1 MFDYLS
7 FKDKTLLVTSD
18 KLKSKIREEIMSY
31 NQLLDIKI
39 MSISE
44 LKNRLL
50 FEPLN
55 SAFTY
60 IYQEY
65 KKPLSIINT
74 LIDYMYYID
83 DEKEYKSSK
92 INELKNIKNYLIKNN
107 HFKLD
112 KRFIQNL
119 KQYDIKF
126 IGFPII
132 TKEIQFI
139 FNKLKKLN
147 FNIEILEYYSEY
159 YNHKITHLD
168 TLENEVIF
176 VADSIV
182 KLLENNID
190 INSIKLANV
199 NDDYTIYLKRIFAN
213 YNIPINLKENTT
225 LFSLPLSNIFINY
238 LKENSK
244 EETIN
249 LLKENYP
256 NYIDYINLY
265 INILNKY
272 SYLNNIDL
280 ELIKYELKNT
290 RIKNNKRT
298 NSIEIIDIDE
308 IGNSSNYIFV
318 MSCNYNELPKII
330 KDEDYLLDQE
340 KEELNISTSKDINK
354 NNIEKIKKLI
364 HSSKNIY
371 LTYKDKSYFNEY
383 HKVDFLNELKE
394 ENYIK
399 NIFTSYSEN
408 EDKISLTKRI
418 DNYIFDENTSILKGN
433 YDINYSSYSNK
444 FNGISKETLNKALN
458 QNKFNISY
466 SNLNTFY
473 ECPFKFYISNLLKL
487 SKNEPSTYA
496 IIGKIMHAVIQ
507 NCYNT
512 DFDFEA
518 EFEKQ
523 KNIFTKDSTLKDSE
537 LFFIDNIKSKTK
549 DVCDF
554 LLSHEDYTL
563 LKNHFHEHYIE
574 LKKEFNNFTF
584 IIKGYIDKLIFEK
597 INDKY
602 YAAIIDLKT
611 GSTAIEPSIFKY
623 GLSLQVPF
631 YLYLLRRDTKETR
644 FNDACIL
651 GLYIHNILNK
661 VNDEKSLKYN
671 GLTIDNKEVLHILDS
686 TYQSSSLITGLS
698 IKNDGEFKNLNRIIK
713 EEDLNNLENLIDSKI
728 DEFLSDVFNCN
739 FNITSKIDDKT
750 STKKDLSCKYC
761 EYKAICYKTSSDTI
775 YLNSKKGEDNNGLD

>member
-55 SAFTY
+55 SAFSS

-119 KQYDIKF
+119 KQYNIKF

-132 TKEIQFI
+132 TKEIQFM
-139 FNKLKKLN
+139 FNKLKELN

-383 HKVDFLNELKE
+383 HKVDFLNELEE

-487 SKNEPSTYA
+487 STFKDSVST

-512 DFDFEA
+512 DFDFET

-523 KNIFTKDSTLKDSE
+523 KNIFTKDSTL
-537 LFFIDNIKSKTK
+537 
-549 DVCDF
+549 
-554 LLSHEDYTL
+554 
-563 LKNHFHEHYIE
+563 
-574 LKKEFNNFTF
+574 
-584 IIKGYIDKLIFEK
+584 
-597 INDKY
+597 
-602 YAAIIDLKT
+602 
-611 GSTAIEPSIFKY
+611 
-623 GLSLQVPF
+623 
-631 YLYLLRRDTKETR
+631 
-644 FNDACIL
+644 
-651 GLYIHNILNK
+651 
-661 VNDEKSLKYN
+661 
-671 GLTIDNKEVLHILDS
+671 
-686 TYQSSSLITGLS
+686 
-698 IKNDGEFKNLNRIIK
+698 
-713 EEDLNNLENLIDSKI
+713 
-728 DEFLSDVFNCN
+728 
-739 FNITSKIDDKT
+739 
-750 STKKDLSCKYC
+750 
-761 EYKAICYKTSSDTI
+761 
-775 YLNSKKGEDNNGLD
+775 